1 MASLSAT
8 APPTA
13 RNTPLRAIPSRIA
26 VKSAPTIPPPTDAYE
41 PHVKTVLRHRLLY
54 NIFLHSGLVTWAIAS
69 FSVWWQ
75 QNSLLHG
82 VGQFLVVPFRP
93 STLLASMAIWCF
105 MALPVIVLRKFLLT
119 PTRTTTTSPASS
131 LATALAKP
139 SIRRALGVYAS
150 SAITLVLIHTA
161 MAYGLEKVDPKLGF
175 FVKSRKHPHYLNG
188 RFIFLVISQLVVGL
202 SYGFRS
208 VMLDRFAFKW
218 NIASQKD
225 ETHSKLTF
233 SDIVRAAIV
242 SAVLSAMVMPVTASV
257 FALTRLFLPIV
268 YKLPILPSFLKPFT
282 AHFLRGSWTI
292 VLPFSHINLICRAFC
307 LGFISFF
314 TWEILDT
321 LFDLNVAKRIPVA
334 YLTADPN
341 QTLISGISSQDAT
354 FQYFAYSE
362 LCSLAEDKSAS
373 AIAQRGAFFAD
384 QKYSPSLWAH
394 FIRESLLLLGKD
406 YQLFLRSGNPEPP
419 PTTVPSTAPAT
430 PAISIPSTPV
440 PVLRQGIFKY
450 SANDAS
456 ATTSDAKRSNGLIPR
471 AVEVSTG
478 IADLPQIFRSVEV
491 KPAPEATREAQ
502 KTAETPKD
510 YFAPIKQKVRHYA
523 CAIYKMYVP
532 PVVVAH
538 LQSWMSW
545 WKNDRTQKA
554 IEKCLPSRELDII
567 VIEVISRFT
576 CASLTED
583 RYGVVQRDIP
593 RILEAFLSFLSAVEE
608 RQIKVNSLCVAPK
621 PEDKMTPKEIQEHE
635 RLRYE
640 VEKAGEV
647 LGAVADGLK
656 EGVARIVR
664 TFGDKLFAFK
674 FPPRTAQK
682 LQGFLDYC

>member
-26 VKSAPTIPPPTDAYE
+26 VKSAPTIPPSTDAYE

-202 SYGFRS
+202 SYGLRS

-321 LFDLNVAKRIPVA
+321 LFDLNVAKCIPVA

-354 FQYFAYSE
+354 FKYFAYSE

-440 PVLRQGIFKY
+440 PVLRQGIFKN

-478 IADLPQIFRSVEV
+478 IADLPQIFR
-491 KPAPEATREAQ
+491 
-502 KTAETPKD
+502 
-510 YFAPIKQKVRHYA
+510 
-523 CAIYKMYVP
+523 P
-532 PVVVAH
+532 PLCLCD
-538 LQSWMSW
+538 LQD
-545 WKNDRTQKA
+545 NDRTQKA